1 MKLKAERLAATSF
14 IVNFNIALV
23 TEFELVENWM
33 LLLILSKERLLHSIV
48 GMYIMYNRDRAIL
61 QNIPMFRVRSIRSGE
76 NNASIWCICCAS
88 ECDKIVDKRYR
99 LNARVSCNQSTGQ
112 YRKLWSVQWKRCMV
126 AAFFVNKPKNV
137 HPPQL
142 RSITIFIKKEQ
153 KT

>member
-1 MKLKAERLAATSF
+1 MKFKAERLAATSF

-33 LLLILSKERLLHSIV
+33 LLLILSKEDSLWSILKERLLHSIV
-48 GMYIMYNRDRAIL
+48 GTYIMYNRDRAIL

-99 LNARVSCNQSTGQ
+99 LNARVSYNQSTGQ

-126 AAFFVNKPKNV
+126 AAFFFLIN
-137 HPPQL
+137 
-142 RSITIFIKKEQ
+142 R
-153 KT
+153 KTCIHRN